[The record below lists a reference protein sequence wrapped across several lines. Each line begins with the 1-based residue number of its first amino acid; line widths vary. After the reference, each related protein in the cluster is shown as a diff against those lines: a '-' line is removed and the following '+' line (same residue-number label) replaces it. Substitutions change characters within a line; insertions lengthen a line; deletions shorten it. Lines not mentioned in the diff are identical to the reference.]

1 MKTDKR
7 FRKYEFASKQEALDK
22 IEALHLENELLSKTE
37 TIVIVDDVETTI
49 IEDKSLRYLGL
60 VHLGFIQTKEGTYD
74 EQGNEIKAP
83 TFSDMYSVDIFWKT
97 DEPESWKGKK
107 IKLNGR
113 KNSHIFADI
122 EYEDEL

>member
-7 FRKYEFASKQEALDK
+7 FRKYEFLNEQEALDK

-37 TIVIVDDVETTI
+37 TIVIVEDVETTI

-60 VHLGFIQTKEGTYD
+60 VHLGFIQTKAGEYD
-74 EQGNEIKAP
+74 EQGSEIKAP
-83 TFSDMYSVDIFWKT
+83 TFSNMYSVDVFWKS
-97 DEPESWKGKK
+97 DEPENWKGKK

-113 KNSHIFADI
+113 NNSHIFAGI
-122 EYEDEL
+122 EYLDD

>member
-22 IEALHLENELLSKTE
+22 IEALEIANELISKTE

-60 VHLGFIQTKEGTYD
+60 VHLGFIQTKEGEYD
-74 EQGNEIKAP
+74 EQGVETKAP
-83 TFSDMYSVDIFWKT
+83 TFSDKYSVDVFWKS
-97 DEPESWKGKK
+97 DEPDTWKGKK

-113 KNSHIFADI
+113 GNSHIFAGI
-122 EYEDEL
+122 QYEDEV

>member
-22 IEALHLENELLSKTE
+22 IEALEIANELLSKTE
-37 TIVIVDDVETTI
+37 TIVIVDEVETTI

-60 VHLGFIQTKEGTYD
+60 VHLGFIMTKEGEYD
-74 EQGNEIKAP
+74 EQGNETKAP
-83 TFSDMYSVDIFWKT
+83 TFSDMYSVDVFWKT
-97 DEPESWKGKK
+97 DEPEEWKGKK

-113 KNSHIFADI
+113 INIHIFAGIKYLD
-122 EYEDEL
+122 D

>member
-1 MKTDKR
+1 MKDKR

-22 IEALHLENELLSKTE
+22 IEALEIENEALSKTE

-60 VHLGFIQTKEGTYD
+60 VHLGFIMTKEGKYD

-83 TFSDMYSVDIFWKT
+83 TFSDKYSVDVFWKS

-107 IKLNGR
+107 IKLGLN
-113 KNSHIFADI
+113 KNSHTFQDI
-122 EYEDEL
+122 NYEDD